1 MARRRRFSTEPALAL
16 VALALLLIAVLETAQ
31 LATQYA
37 TLSGVHADQ
46 EPSVSEVGRVRRQL
60 DALAGETARLAAAGN
75 ADAQAVVD
83 EMQRQGITLRPPAGG
98 H

>member
-1 MARRRRFSTEPALAL
+1 MARMRRFSTEPALAL
-16 VALALLLIAVLETAQ
+16 VALALLMVAVLETVQ
-31 LATQYA
+31 LATQYE
-37 TLSGVHADQ
+37 TLAGMRAAQ
-46 EPSVSEVGRVRRQL
+46 GPSLSEVGRVRRQL

-83 EMQRQGITLRPPAGG
+83 EMRQQGVTLRPPAEG

>member
-1 MARRRRFSTEPALAL
+1 
-16 VALALLLIAVLETAQ
+16 
-31 LATQYA
+31 LATQYE
-37 TLSGVHADQ
+37 TLAGMRAAQ
-46 EPSVSEVGRVRRQL
+46 GPSLSEVGRVRRQL

-83 EMQRQGITLRPPAGG
+83 EMRQQGVTLRPPAEG

>member
-1 MARRRRFSTEPALAL
+1 MARPRRFSTEPALAL
-16 VALALLLIAVLETAQ
+16 VALALLLVAVLETAQ
-31 LATQYA
+31 LATQYE
-37 TLSGVHADQ
+37 TLSGVRAAQ
-46 EPSVSEVGRVRRQL
+46 EPSVSEVGKVRRQL

-83 EMQRQGITLRPPAGG
+83 EMRRQGITLRPPAEG